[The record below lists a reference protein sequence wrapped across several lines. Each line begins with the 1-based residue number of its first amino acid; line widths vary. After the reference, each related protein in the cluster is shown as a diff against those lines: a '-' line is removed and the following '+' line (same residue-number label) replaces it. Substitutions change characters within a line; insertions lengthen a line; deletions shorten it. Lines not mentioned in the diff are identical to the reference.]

1 MACYYYLLDLSSN
14 PQGRLA
20 AVTNRL
26 RAGQGGRVE
35 PWQIGHTRMSLDGT
49 QAIVQGQPTGTEH
62 GQIMGAWWVE
72 LLGEFD
78 PATGRADDAVY
89 AYLAANRAA
98 WNPAMPVTLER
109 PVGAAAALAGAGAGG
124 AGGVA

>member
-1 MACYYYLLDLSSN
+1 MACYYYLVDLSSN
-14 PQGRLA
+14 PQGRLT

-49 QAIVQGQPTGTEH
+49 QAIVQGQPTGGEH
-62 GQIMGAWWVE
+62 TQIMGAWWVT

-78 PATGRADDAVY
+78 PATGRADAAVY
-89 AYLAANRAA
+89 AYLRAHQGA
-98 WNPAMPVTLER
+98 WEVPLAVPLER
-109 PVGAAAALAGAGAGG
+109 VVGAEAALAGAGTGG
-124 AGGVA
+124 AA